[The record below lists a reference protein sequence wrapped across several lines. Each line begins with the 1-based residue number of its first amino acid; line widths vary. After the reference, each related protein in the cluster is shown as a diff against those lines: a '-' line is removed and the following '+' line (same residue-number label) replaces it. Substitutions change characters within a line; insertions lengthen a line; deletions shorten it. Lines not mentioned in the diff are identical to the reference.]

1 MNEQGMKMIIAG
13 GGTGGHLFPG
23 IAIAEE
29 LLKRNPANQALFI
42 GTDRGLEKRILGQ
55 LGFPLAT
62 LKVEGIKGKGALG
75 ALKSI
80 LKIPG
85 SLLNSFR
92 IISTFKPNFVVGVGG
107 YASGPA
113 VLTARLMGIK
123 TFIAEQNA
131 FPGLTNRILGHFAYR
146 IFLTFADSKRWF
158 PEGKTIVTGNPV
170 RTTFISKKN
179 EGIKENKPFTIL
191 VFGGSQGA
199 HAINSAV
206 IASLGSLVHLKD
218 KIHFIHQTGDDE
230 LHKVEE
236 AYRKEGFKV
245 EVYPFI
251 TEMAAAYKSADLLLC
266 RAGATSLAEITA
278 MGKACVLIPFPFAAA
293 DHQTKN
299 AIAMANA
306 GAAIMIPEKE
316 LDGFSLASAIEDLY
330 LHQEKI
336 KKMEIASASLGRL
349 NAAAAIVDTCMN
361 LQATNAPPGR
371 LINE

>member
-1 MNEQGMKMIIAG
+1 MIIAG

-29 LLKRNPANQALFI
+29 LLKRNSANQVLFI
-42 GTDRGLEKRILGQ
+42 GTDRGLEKRILRQ

-62 LKVEGIKGKGALG
+62 LNVEGLKGKGAWG

-85 SLLNSFR
+85 SLLSSFR
-92 IISTFKPNFVVGVGG
+92 IIRGFRPNFVIGVGG

-113 VLTARLMGIK
+113 VLTAWIMGIK

-131 FPGLTNRILGHFAYR
+131 FPGLTNRILGRFSSH

-158 PEGKTIVTGNPV
+158 PEGKTLVTGNPV
-170 RTTFISKKN
+170 RTTFTSKQN
-179 EGIKENKPFTIL
+179 DIVDENKTFTIL

-206 IASLGSLVHLKD
+206 MASLDNLFHLKE
-218 KIHFIHQTGDDE
+218 KICFIHQTGDHE
-230 LHKVEE
+230 LHKVGER
-236 AYRKEGFKV
+236 YREEGFKA

-251 TEMAAAYKSADLLLC
+251 TEMAAAYRKSDLLLC
-266 RAGATSLAEITA
+266 RSGATSLAEITA
-278 MGKACVLIPFPFAAA
+278 MGKASVLIPFPFAAA

-299 AIAMANA
+299 AMALANA

-316 LDGFSLASAIEDLY
+316 LDCFTLASTIEDLY
-330 LHQEKI
+330 LHKEKI
-336 KKMEIASASLGRL
+336 KKMEIASASLGRK
-349 NAAAAIVDTCMN
+349 NAAAAILDACMD
-361 LQATNAPPGR
+361 LQSTHGPPGTSAD
-371 LINE
+371 

>member
-29 LLKRNPANQALFI
+29 LLKRNPANQTLFI
-42 GTDRGLEKRILGQ
+42 GTDRGLEKRILDQ
-55 LGFPLAT
+55 FGFPLAT

-85 SLLNSFR
+85 GLLNSFR
-92 IISTFKPNFVVGVGG
+92 IISTFRPNFVVGVGG

-113 VLTARLMGIK
+113 VLAARLMGIK

-131 FPGLTNRILGHFAYR
+131 FPGLTNRILGHFACC
-146 IFLTFADSKRWF
+146 IFITFADSKRWF

-170 RTTFISKKN
+170 RTTFISGKDG
-179 EGIKENKPFTIL
+179 GITENKPFTML

-206 IASLGSLVHLKD
+206 IASLSHLVHLKD
-218 KIHFIHQTGDDE
+218 NIRFIHQTGDDE
-230 LHKVEE
+230 LHKVE
-236 AYRKEGFKV
+236 ATYRKEGFKAK
-245 EVYPFI
+245 VYPFI
-251 TEMAAAYKSADLLLC
+251 TEMAAAYRNADLLLC

-278 MGKACVLIPFPFAAA
+278 MGKASVLIPFPFAAA

-306 GAAIMIPEKE
+306 GAAMMIPESE
-316 LDGFSLASAIEDLY
+316 LDGFRLASVIEDLY
-330 LHQEKI
+330 LHREKI
-336 KKMEIASASLGRL
+336 KKMEIASASLGRI
-349 NAAAAIVDTCMN
+349 NAAEVIVDACM
-361 LQATNAPPGR
+361 GV
-371 LINE
+371 

>member
-1 MNEQGMKMIIAG
+1 MIIAG

-29 LLKRNPANQALFI
+29 MLGRNLANQVLFI
-42 GTDRGLEKRILGQ
+42 GTERGLEKRTLGK
-55 LGFPLAT
+55 LGFPLET

-80 LKIPG
+80 WKIPR
-85 SLLNSFR
+85 SLLSSFR
-92 IISTFKPNFVVGVGG
+92 IISRFKPDFVVGVGG

-113 VLTARLMGIK
+113 VLAAKLMGIK

-131 FPGLTNRILGHFAYR
+131 FPGLTNRILGRFAYR
-146 IFLTFADSKRWF
+146 IFITFADSKRWF

-170 RTTFISKKN
+170 RRAFISKN
-179 EGIKENKPFTIL
+179 DEDITENKPFTVL

-199 HAINSAV
+199 HAINNAI
-206 IASLGSLVHLKD
+206 IASLGYLIHLKE
-218 KIHFIHQTGDDE
+218 KIHFVHQTGNDE
-230 LHKVEE
+230 LHKTEE
-236 AYRKEGFKV
+236 AYQKEGFKA

-251 TEMAAAYKSADLLLC
+251 TEMAAAYRSADLLVC

-278 MGKACVLIPFPFAAA
+278 MGKASVLIPFPFAAA

-299 AIAMANA
+299 ALAMANA
-306 GAAIMIPEKE
+306 GAAMMIPEQA

-330 LHQEKI
+330 LHPEKI
-336 KKMEIASASLGRL
+336 RKMETASASLGRL
-349 NAAAAIVDTCMN
+349 NAAAVIVDACMG
-361 LQATNAPPGR
+361 LQVV
-371 LINE
+371 